1 MRNPLNKRF
10 LRELK
15 GELAKYIV
23 IFAFMT
29 AVIGLISGF
38 LIADGSMYDT
48 YNKSF
53 EKYNI
58 EDGNFELYSKA
69 DESVID
75 KLEKENVTI
84 YENFYKEENV
94 VRHNNI
100 KNDED
105 SQSTLRFYVN
115 REEVDKVDLMEG
127 SLPED
132 INEIAIDRMY
142 AVNNDIKVQD
152 TLTVGSRILKVTGLV
167 ALSDYSS
174 LFSDNS
180 DTMFDSLKFGVGVV
194 SQKCFDAYDDTHIH
208 YVYSWLYD
216 NKPEDD
222 KEAKLMADDF
232 VKTISANAILVN
244 YIPQY
249 INQAIHFTGDDIGSD
264 RSMMIVL
271 LYVLIV
277 IMAFVFAV
285 TTNNTIVKEANVI
298 GTLRASGYTRGELLR
313 HYILLP
319 IIVTIFGALVGNILG
334 YTIFKDIFVATYYG
348 SYSLPT
354 YHTLWNADA
363 FLLTTVVPV
372 IIMLVINIVIIGCRL
387 KLSPLKFLR
396 RDLSGKQK
404 KKAMRLPAFGF
415 FNRFRLRIIIQNM
428 PNYITLFI
436 GILFA
441 NVLLLFGIM
450 LGPMLTHYQ
459 NEITD
464 KLIAKH
470 QYVLKALVD
479 VDDNAAEKY
488 CVKTLATIEG
498 RLKSEDV
505 LVYGVKDN
513 SIYADINTASLKDN
527 EVYITNGYADKFRIK
542 KGDKITLKE
551 KYDDNEYEFTVKDM
565 YDYPSSFA
573 IFMSDAAFKNVF
585 DKSEDYYSGYFSDNI
600 LDIDEKYVAT
610 QITLDDLTKVSRQLD
625 RSMGE
630 TFNLVKIFAVVLF
643 AVLMFLLT
651 KLIVEKNTTS
661 ISMVKI
667 LGYSNREISRLYV
680 TSTTI
685 VVAFS
690 VALSIGLSVIIM
702 NYLFR
707 VFMEE
712 MSGWISCYYAP
723 HIFPVMFILNITV
736 YAVISFFMMAKIKK
750 IPMDEALKTVE

>member
-23 IFAFMT
+23 IFVFMT

-69 DESVID
+69 EESVID

-285 TTNNTIVKEANVI
+285 T
-298 GTLRASGYTRGELLR
+298 
-313 HYILLP
+313 
-319 IIVTIFGALVGNILG
+319 AL
-334 YTIFKDIFVATYYG
+334 ATY
-348 SYSLPT
+348 
-354 YHTLWNADA
+354 
-363 FLLTTVVPV
+363 F
-372 IIMLVINIVIIGCRL
+372 
-387 KLSPLKFLR
+387 
-396 RDLSGKQK
+396 
-404 KKAMRLPAFGF
+404 
-415 FNRFRLRIIIQNM
+415 
-428 PNYITLFI
+428 
-436 GILFA
+436 
-441 NVLLLFGIM
+441 
-450 LGPMLTHYQ
+450 
-459 NEITD
+459 
-464 KLIAKH
+464 
-470 QYVLKALVD
+470 
-479 VDDNAAEKY
+479 
-488 CVKTLATIEG
+488 
-498 RLKSEDV
+498 
-505 LVYGVKDN
+505 
-513 SIYADINTASLKDN
+513 
-527 EVYITNGYADKFRIK
+527 
-542 KGDKITLKE
+542 
-551 KYDDNEYEFTVKDM
+551 
-565 YDYPSSFA
+565 
-573 IFMSDAAFKNVF
+573 
-585 DKSEDYYSGYFSDNI
+585 
-600 LDIDEKYVAT
+600 
-610 QITLDDLTKVSRQLD
+610 
-625 RSMGE
+625 
-630 TFNLVKIFAVVLF
+630 
-643 AVLMFLLT
+643 
-651 KLIVEKNTTS
+651 
-661 ISMVKI
+661 
-667 LGYSNREISRLYV
+667 
-680 TSTTI
+680 
-685 VVAFS
+685 
-690 VALSIGLSVIIM
+690 
-702 NYLFR
+702 
-707 VFMEE
+707 
-712 MSGWISCYYAP
+712 
-723 HIFPVMFILNITV
+723 
-736 YAVISFFMMAKIKK
+736 IKK
-750 IPMDEALKTVE
+750 IQLITL